1 MEKTWICSYCEKEF
15 PAAEIYMDCEQGH
28 KYCSSC
34 QKLLK
39 LMETDNGDFS
49 LLKRVPVMSP
59 QLLAK
64 AWTML
69 RRGYDK

>member
-49 LLKRVPVMSP
+49 LLKKECPLCRHSYWR
-59 QLLAK
+59 K
-64 AWTML
+64 
-69 RRGYDK
+69 RGQC